1 MRTLQVPIVSL
12 CALGGLV
19 DAQLRSISDRVAVE
33 ECVEAGRDDLF
44 PVERRAATITG
55 LESLNTQTEKDV
67 FGTDIKYGANFKVIT
82 DAMSKEQYV
91 LTQCGT
97 EKPTDAIVA
106 ELAAKPS
113 ADYKRKDFTI
123 PVQRATATSTV
134 QLGFLEAL
142 GVADRIEGIS
152 DSAVGACWQKAK
164 GCGSTLETSWG
175 NATLRAS
182 QLDNAEVAF
191 MDCSATSPVD
201 CSNVN
206 SRSNGVHFAAT
217 QADSALATA
226 AYVSMMA
233 AFFNKED
240 VANAFFEDVKSGYGA
255 LSSTASSGT
264 KPVVAWISY
273 DSWGNNF
280 VLSQATYKMD
290 LVTAAGGSN
299 IDGAAMRASV
309 GTDLMSES
317 LAVPSN
323 AAAGKT
329 FKISPD
335 SFNGSMADA
344 STAFF
349 DALKDVDVVIDETS
363 IWPENPKNYNMTHF
377 YSKFA
382 LASDSTLPFLNKVFR
397 VDGTLNEKGD
407 YDWFESR
414 VARPDL
420 AVQGLKRILK
430 PDANMPF
437 KYFRNIAAGEQS
449 KLVSSSSC
457 EVALPVCDSDVL
469 ATPIKAVSPVISG
482 SVCLMPTAFLLYCLA
497 VLRLF

>member
-1 MRTLQVPIVSL
+1 
-12 CALGGLV
+12 V
-19 DAQLRSISDRVAVE
+19 DAQLRSMSDRVAVE
-33 ECVEAGRDDLF
+33 ECVEASRDDLF
-44 PVERRAATITG
+44 PVQRRAATVSG
-55 LESLNTQTEKDV
+55 MEPLKTEKDV
-67 FGTDIKYGANFKVIT
+67 FGTDIKYGSNFKVIT

-97 EKPTDAIVA
+97 EAPTDAVVA
-106 ELAAKPS
+106 DLAPKPA
-113 ADYKRKDFTI
+113 ADYTRKDFTV

-152 DSAVGACWQKAK
+152 DSAVGACWQKAL
-164 GCGSTLETSWG
+164 GCGSTLESSWG
-175 NATLRAS
+175 NATLRAA
-182 QLDNAEVAF
+182 QMDRAEVAF
-191 MDCSATSPVD
+191 MDCSATAPAVD
-201 CSNVN
+201 CSNVK

-217 QADSALATA
+217 QANSALATA

-240 VANAFFEDVKSGYGA
+240 VANSFFEDVRSGYGA
-255 LSSTASSGT
+255 LSSTADSGSN
-264 KPVVAWISY
+264 PVVAWISY

-299 IDGAAMRASV
+299 IDGAAMRTSV
-309 GTDLMSES
+309 GTDVMSES
-317 LAVPSN
+317 LAVATD

-344 STAFF
+344 SAAFF